1 VGLSPQQLRRDAAH
15 CRELA
20 DSQLDERV
28 RLILTG
34 MAEDLL
40 RQAAE
45 LEAAQHMPP
54 ARSPQRA

>member
-1 VGLSPQQLRRDAAH
+1 
-15 CRELA
+15 
-20 DSQLDERV
+20 
-28 RLILTG
+28 

-40 RQAAE
+40 RQAAD